1 MNNTIQKVIEK
12 QSGKIF
18 NADYAPNRLG
28 NMRMWVSG
36 KFYSDKQFN
45 KLFQLNTSN
54 NNNEFTYDV
63 QFNNFE
69 STNGKGFAQTIE
81 YCRDYIDRNNG
92 TKESYFND
100 YVGGV
105 VSIVCNETGET
116 VYETDVIKPAQ
127 PSIDWKPVLS

>member
-1 MNNTIQKVIEK
+1 MN
-12 QSGKIF
+12 
-18 NADYAPNRLG
+18 
-28 NMRMWVSG
+28 
-36 KFYSDKQFN
+36 
-45 KLFQLNTSN
+45 NTSN
-54 NNNEFTYDV
+54 NNNELTYDV
-63 QFNNFE
+63 QFNNSE

-116 VYETDVIKPAQ
+116 VYEADVIKPTQ